1 MVFDPALTSR
11 QAELRDACRGQGIES
26 VLDTRVMELALP
38 GSADRAGLAR
48 VPWATTGRLP
58 AAALTGE
65 SAAELATAIVDYVAR
80 NRLGAVL
87 APTHFRGRRGRVT
100 GEQRPRSLP
109 ERGEIDKASLGARV
123 CAKRD
128 VLRHTEVRHE
138 IELLIDHLDAA
149 RDGIGRAAEIDL
161 FAGPRL
167 GLRDM
172 EG

>member
-1 MVFDPALTSR
+1 LRPARNDHIELQRLVVEERSISGMVFDPALTSR

-100 GEQRPRSLP
+100 GEQRPRSL
-109 ERGEIDKASLGARV
+109 
-123 CAKRD
+123 
-128 VLRHTEVRHE
+128 
-138 IELLIDHLDAA
+138 
-149 RDGIGRAAEIDL
+149 
-161 FAGPRL
+161 
-167 GLRDM
+167 
-172 EG
+172 